1 MFAQGENI
9 IRLFE
14 QFVPPH
20 LAVQGDPIGLQV
32 GTLRKEVKKVMLAL
46 DVTPEVAEEAL
57 RQRVDLIIAHHA
69 VIFNPLR
76 SLRTDTRN
84 GRLYEKLVKHDI
96 AVYIAHTNWDVAPGG
111 VNDVLAEKLGLK
123 DARCLS
129 PVYTQPLKK
138 LVVFVPEDYHERL
151 LKALG
156 DAGAGWIGDYSH
168 CTFNIPG
175 TGTFKPGEGTQPFI
189 GTQGNLEKVN
199 EIRLETVVT
208 ADNERQVIEAMLD
221 AHPYEEVAY
230 DLYPL
235 DLKGDTFGLGRIGM
249 LEKTTTL
256 ETFAEEVKRAFQL
269 PALRVVGH
277 PQRSIRRVALMGGMG
292 SKYLKDAVR
301 GRADVYIT
309 GDIDFHTAHDALADG
324 IALID
329 PGHHVE
335 HLVLQPMQKR
345 LAKALANTD
354 SVVLLSNVDT
364 NPFRY
369 V

>member
-9 IRLFE
+9 IRIFE

-76 SLRTDTRN
+76 SLCTDTRN
-84 GRLYEKLVKHDI
+84 GRLYEKLIKHDI

-111 VNDVLAEKLGLK
+111 VNDVLVEKLGLK
-123 DARCLS
+123 ETRFLS
-129 PVYTQPLKK
+129 PVYEQPLKK
-138 LVVFVPEDYHERL
+138 LVVFVPEDYHEKL
-151 LKALG
+151 LQALG

-175 TGTFKPGEGTQPFI
+175 TGTFKPGEDTQPFI

-199 EIRLETVVT
+199 EVRIETVVT
-208 ADNERQVIEAMLD
+208 ADNEQQVIEAMLE

-235 DLKGDTFGLGRIGM
+235 DLKGDTFGLGRIGR

-256 ETFAEEVKRAFQL
+256 ETFAEEVKRVFQL

-301 GRADVYIT
+301 ERADVYIT
-309 GDIDFHTAHDALADG
+309 GDIDFHTAHNALADG

-345 LAKALANTD
+345 LAEALANTD